1 MAQRFWKERLPLK
14 LILGSGSPRRRDILD
29 LFDLDYDIEVSSVEE
44 SISTNFS
51 PKINAMYNA
60 YIKGSD
66 IKSNKP
72 NCLVISADT
81 IVQIDGEILGKP
93 KDSTDALNMLKMLSG
108 KKHSVITGFSIISD
122 TKKYIDYVE
131 TEVIFKNLNDIMI
144 KKYIDSKEPFDK
156 AGAYGIQGKGSL
168 LVDKI
173 IGDYFNVVGLPI
185 SKIAEALKELFD
197 FDIF

>member
-1 MAQRFWKERLPLK
+1 MK